1 MNTIRAQFNAGEVVE
16 SKGRGVDEIV
26 WRRLPFEEAQP
37 HVTVTARSLAF
48 AIPTNSV
55 R

>member
-1 MNTIRAQFNAGEVVE
+1 VE
-16 SKGRGVDEIV
+16 SKGRGVDEIG

-48 AIPTNSV
+48 AIPTISETNHAMLRADDRSA
-55 R
+55 